1 MRSAKSRNLIEPG
14 TGEVEEIFK
23 VLGIESA
30 QHYIDEFKGRE
41 FVIKCGGA
49 LLENAASGAAVLDD
63 IALLGRAGIKPA
75 LVHGGG
81 VQADAEMEAAGIKP
95 QRYKGLRITDERTIE
110 ILDRC
115 FGSLNEGIVAELQQ
129 RGASAAGFSGAR
141 GGLILGERMRPDGV
155 DIGLVGE
162 VTGINDAVWRSA
174 DGKIP
179 VVSSLGVDADGNTLN
194 INADYV
200 ATRLALLT
208 GAEKL
213 ILMTDVDGVMLDPE
227 KPETLIPT
235 LTVSR
240 ARELIVEGAISRG
253 MIPKIESA
261 ARAIEQGLPKIHM
274 INGKTP
280 HGLLLE
286 IFTDRGVGTQIV
298 PG

>member
-1 MRSAKSRNLIEPG
+1 
-14 TGEVEEIFK
+14 VEDIFK

-213 ILMTDVDGVMLDPE
+213 ILMTD
-227 KPETLIPT
+227 TLIPT
-235 LTVSR
+235 LTISR